1 VHPANRPQLPA
12 EIEEY
17 RDAHWQ
23 REETA
28 RVETVLQAEQFIER
42 VGFTACLTD
51 TRRPGPS
58 LYVAVCGRRDA
69 ILPRNVQKDPECSQ
83 TWTLKDQVMRRGR
96 FYYGKFGR
104 RSAMFVAPR
113 MIPYFNA
120 LWGMRKRA
128 EKKHLSRAALA
139 VLKVLRKEWEMG
151 TADLRAESG
160 VSDRKTY
167 LKAMDELQAAMIVI
181 PSEVVYDPKF
191 TYLWALAEERF
202 PEELSRRIDRRTAF
216 LTEYQDRAYAARY
229 LALVNRVREAEAAC
243 LPGNTTLTDTV
254 ARALFKLMAYKDE
267 YEVARLYTETD
278 FLKRVADR
286 FNGPY
291 ELHVHLAPPL
301 LGDRDPQTGHLRKRT
316 FGPWMLSVF
325 RILAKLRRL
334 RGTPFDIFG
343 RSEERRTERRLI
355 GEYETVLAEILTDL
369 SPSSHAVAV
378 EIAALPLEIRGFG
391 HIKEAN
397 LARAKARE
405 AVLFTRFR
413 SRRPPHALAAE

>member
-1 VHPANRPQLPA
+1 VHPSNRPQLPA

-96 FYYGKFGR
+96 FYYGKLGR

-139 VLKVLRKEWEMG
+139 VLRVLRKEWEMG

-160 VSDRKTY
+160 VSDRKTF
-167 LKAMDELQAAMIVI
+167 LKAIDELQAAMIVI

-202 PEELSRRIDRRTAF
+202 PEELSRRIDRRTA
-216 LTEYQDRAYAARY
+216 LR
-229 LALVNRVREAEAAC
+229 
-243 LPGNTTLTDTV
+243 
-254 ARALFKLMAYKDE
+254 
-267 YEVARLYTETD
+267 EVARC
-278 FLKRVADR
+278 FLDGAGLTIPGELARVTGLSRPEAGLGNR
-286 FNGPY
+286 ALVKEGY
-291 ELHVHLAPPL
+291 AVMVEQGTYLLAGFP
-301 LGDRDPQTGHLRKRT
+301 G
-316 FGPWMLSVF
+316 
-325 RILAKLRRL
+325 KLRSTVAAL
-334 RGTPFDIFG
+334 Y
-343 RSEERRTERRLI
+343 ERRLF
-355 GEYETVLAEILTDL
+355 
-369 SPSSHAVAV
+369 V
-378 EIAALPLEIRGFG
+378 ESTKNR
-391 HIKEAN
+391 
-397 LARAKARE
+397 
-405 AVLFTRFR
+405 R
-413 SRRPPHALAAE
+413 S